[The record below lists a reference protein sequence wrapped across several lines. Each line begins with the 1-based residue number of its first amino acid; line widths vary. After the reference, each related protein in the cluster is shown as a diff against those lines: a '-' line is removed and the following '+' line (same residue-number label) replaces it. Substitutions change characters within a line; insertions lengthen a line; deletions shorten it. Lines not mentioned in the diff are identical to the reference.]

1 MRLRGRH
8 RFVALHGQR
17 HIDKQRLIAL
27 LMIGTGLA
35 RVFAW
40 AALCGLYFLGAS
52 FAVNLFAS
60 VKFVCV
66 LSVLALLL
74 TDWSQVVASFA
85 ALVGGDTHH
94 DAERTREVIE
104 TDFAE
109 IERQISLL
117 AHCKPGP
124 DADALVL
131 SIRKRLRGEA

>member
-1 MRLRGRH
+1 MRLQGRH
-8 RFVALHGQR
+8 SFAALHGRR

-35 RVFAW
+35 RVLAW
-40 AALCGLYFLGAS
+40 AALCGLYFAGAH
-52 FAVNLFAS
+52 FAVALFAS

-94 DAERTREVIE
+94 DAEATRRVVTADQHEVE
-104 TDFAE
+104 HLVAA
-109 IERQISLL
+109 L
-117 AHCKPGP
+117 AHMKPGP
-124 DADALVL
+124 DSDELVQ
-131 SIRKRLRGEA
+131 SIRRRLAA